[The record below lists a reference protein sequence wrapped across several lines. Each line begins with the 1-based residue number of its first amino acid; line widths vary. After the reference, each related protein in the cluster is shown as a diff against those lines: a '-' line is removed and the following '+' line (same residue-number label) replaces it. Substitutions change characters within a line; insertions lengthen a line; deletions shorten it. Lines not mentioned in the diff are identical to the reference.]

1 MLNFNF
7 KISKSLT
14 TKQTLP
20 QSCEGL
26 FLFNKE
32 SIKTN
37 WYRQVLSWRPCH
49 SSILQEEIA
58 VRGIIRHP
66 PPVRTSNVADKT
78 ALCLGWRGISA
89 KMTVGEE
96 RDSCLQGLN
105 VNCLKYYKLLSGLF
119 STLIMAKN
127 TQNQHLVGKK
137 IFARFFFKVKMKP
150 KKARKNTSN

>member
-26 FLFNKE
+26 FLSSKE

-66 PPVRTSNVADKT
+66 PPVRTINVTDKT
-78 ALCLGWRGISA
+78 ALRLGWKGISG
-89 KMTVGEE
+89 KMTVREE

-105 VNCLKYYKLLSGLF
+105 VNCLNIINYSLASFL
-119 STLIMAKN
+119 
-127 TQNQHLVGKK
+127 HL
-137 IFARFFFKVKMKP
+137 
-150 KKARKNTSN
+150 